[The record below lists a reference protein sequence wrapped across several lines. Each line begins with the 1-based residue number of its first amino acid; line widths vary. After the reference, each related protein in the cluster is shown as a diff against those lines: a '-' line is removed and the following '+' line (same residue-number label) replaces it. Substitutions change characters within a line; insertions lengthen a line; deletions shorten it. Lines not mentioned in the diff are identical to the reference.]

1 MNYFIYPL
9 LPSAWKVTAAPA
21 SLPVT
26 LAEFK
31 AHARIDEDYEDDL
44 ILQYL
49 AAAVAQTEVESE
61 RALIARDVDVWFP
74 CWGRRFRLPRSPLIE
89 IDGVFYTDINGDE
102 QTVDPDDYAAL
113 TQLEPPVVEMGE
125 RYSYPGLASTT
136 TPVKI
141 SAVLGYGSAAD
152 VPAQAKQAILL
163 MAAHHYEIREPI
175 VIGTISANIAR
186 TFRSLIESI
195 RVPSMS

>member
-1 MNYFIYPL
+1 MHFIYPIM
-9 LPSAWKVTAAPA
+9 PVAWKVTVAPA

-26 LAEFK
+26 LDEFK
-31 AHARIDEDYEDDL
+31 AHARIDEDYQDAL

-49 AAAVAQTEVESE
+49 ASATEQTEIESE
-61 RALIARDVDVWFP
+61 RAFISRDVDVWYP

-102 QTVDPDDYAAL
+102 QTVDSADYAAL
-113 TQLEPPVVEMGE
+113 VQMEPPSIELGE
-125 RYSYPGLASTT
+125 RYTYPGLASTAM
-136 TPVKI
+136 PVKI
-141 SAVLGYGSAAD
+141 SAVLGYGSAVD
-152 VPAQAKQAILL
+152 VPPQAKQAIML

-175 VIGTISANIAR
+175 IVGTTAQPIAR